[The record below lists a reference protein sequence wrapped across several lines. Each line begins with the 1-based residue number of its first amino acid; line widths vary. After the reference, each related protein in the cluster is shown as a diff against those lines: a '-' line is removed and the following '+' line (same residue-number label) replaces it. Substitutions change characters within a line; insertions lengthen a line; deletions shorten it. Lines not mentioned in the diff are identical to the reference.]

1 MATCGNSADL
11 HGLIFAGL
19 RVYGEQRLGPSVAEQ
34 LWAAHDYQ
42 PAEVYDDE
50 EFRARLDELRVATG
64 DNPDEL
70 EQSFGYFT
78 ALTTF
83 AGLYP
88 EYYEAN
94 EGTIPFLLGIEER
107 IHEVVRETIRGAQPP
122 RLHIRDLGTDGLL
135 VSYTS
140 ERGLCRLLEGLV
152 HGVARHYGEGMLVEE
167 VQCMRRGDPGCVFTV
182 LRDAS

>member
-1 MATCGNSADL
+1 M

-19 RVYGEQRLGPSVAEQ
+19 RVYSEQRLGPGAAER
-34 LWAAHDYQ
+34 LWAGHDYE
-42 PAEVYDDE
+42 PTEVYEDE
-50 EFRARLDELRVATG
+50 AFLARLEDVRLATG
-64 DNPDEL
+64 DNAEEL

-83 AGLYP
+83 AELYP
-88 EYYEAN
+88 DYYAAN
-94 EGTIPFLLGIEER
+94 DGTIPFLLGIEER

-122 RLHIRDLGTDGLL
+122 RLHVRDLGTGSVL

-152 HGVARHYGEGMLVEE
+152 HGVARHYGELMRVEE

-182 LRDAS
+182 LREAS

>member
-1 MATCGNSADL
+1 M

-19 RVYGEQRLGPSVAEQ
+19 RAYSGQRLGQEAAER
-34 LWAAHDYQ
+34 LWAGHDYE
-42 PAEVYDDE
+42 PTEAYDDE
-50 EFRARLDELRVATG
+50 EFLARLEELRLATG
-64 DNPDEL
+64 DNAEEL

-88 EYYEAN
+88 DYYAAN

-107 IHEVVRETIRGAQPP
+107 IHEVVRQTIRGAQPP
-122 RLHIRDLGTDGLL
+122 RLHVRDLGTEGLL

-140 ERGLCRLLEGLV
+140 DRGLCRLLEGLV
-152 HGVARHYGEGMLVEE
+152 HGVARHYGEGMLVEQI
-167 VQCMRRGDPGCVFTV
+167 QCMHRGDPGCVFTV
-182 LRDAS
+182 LRDAP